1 VSPDAADDLY
11 GLPLAEFTAARNKL
25 AKESG
30 DAAVG
35 KLKKPSKQAWA
46 LNQAARS
53 SRGDVGRFLHA
64 ADRVRAGG
72 GRSALDELRTAEADV
87 RRAAE
92 SRGGSVNEVNRLL
105 AAAAADPDVGDR
117 LRRGVLTGDE
127 EASGLGMAGMS
138 SNTPM
143 PADDVREARERR
155 RRQEAKWAAEKAAD
169 AAKDAAEHADRLERD
184 AADAEE
190 KATRLRALADHA
202 RAEADEA
209 RRQAD
214 ELARLAEAAR
224 G

>member
-11 GLPLAEFTAARNKL
+11 GLQLAEFTAARNRL

-35 KLKKPSKQAWA
+35 KLKKPSKHAWA

-53 SRGDVGRFLHA
+53 HRGDVGRFLHA
-64 ADRVRAGG
+64 AERVRAGG
-72 GRSALDELRTAEADV
+72 GRAALDELRTAEADV

-92 SRGGSVNEVNRLL
+92 SHGGSVNQVNRLL
-105 AAAAADPDVGDR
+105 AAAAADDELGDR

-127 EASGLGMAGMS
+127 EAGGLGLAALSGGS
-138 SNTPM
+138 M
-143 PADDVREARERR
+143 PADDVRDARERR
-155 RRQEAKWAAEKAAD
+155 RRQEAKRAAEKAAD
-169 AAKDAAEHADRLERD
+169 AAKDAEGHADRVERD

-190 KATRLRALADHA
+190 KASRLRALADHA
-202 RAEADEA
+202 RAEAEEA
-209 RRQAD
+209 RQHAD
-214 ELARLAEAAR
+214 RLAEEAR